1 MAAGYDGTWVAHP
14 DLCKLAKDI
23 FVKGLDGKNN
33 QVHRFVIKTFF
44 RQIFIDFKD
53 VGLSVL
59 RILFTPSPGK
69 LKSSSSTGGALVIYG
84 KCSMF
89 D

>member
-53 VGLSVL
+53 V
-59 RILFTPSPGK
+59 
-69 LKSSSSTGGALVIYG
+69 
-84 KCSMF
+84 C
-89 D
+89 

>member
-59 RILFTPSPGK
+59 RILFTPPRQ
-69 LKSSSSTGGALVIYG
+69 TEVIILDRG
-84 KCSMF
+84 SCGHLWKMLNV
-89 D
+89 

>member
-33 QVHRFVIKTFF
+33 QVHRFVMKTFF

-53 VGLSVL
+53 V
-59 RILFTPSPGK
+59 
-69 LKSSSSTGGALVIYG
+69 
-84 KCSMF
+84 C
-89 D
+89 

>member
-33 QVHRFVIKTFF
+33 QVHRFVMKTFF

-59 RILFTPSPGK
+59 TEVIILNRGSCVH
-69 LKSSSSTGGALVIYG
+69 LWVMLNV
-84 KCSMF
+84 
-89 D
+89 